1 MDNDQLDAAAAGAEE
16 LLDELD
22 ELEESDEPDFDVD
35 ELVLDEDESDDELEG
50 SVLPELPVLVFFPD
64 SRLSVR

>member
-16 LLDELD
+16 LLD

-35 ELVLDEDESDDELEG
+35 ELVLDEDESDDELED

>member
-1 MDNDQLDAAAAGAEE
+1 VDNDQLDAAAAEAGE

-22 ELEESDEPDFDVD
+22 ELEESDEPDLDV
-35 ELVLDEDESDDELEG
+35 ELVLDEDESDDELVDSLLLEA
-50 SVLPELPVLVFFPD
+50 PVLVFFPD

>member
-16 LLDELD
+16 LLDELE

-35 ELVLDEDESDDELEG
+35 ELVLDEDESDDELED
-50 SVLPELPVLVFFPD
+50 SVLEELPVLVFFPD